1 MATTFPR
8 YSFII
13 SRTLDPLFA
22 LLIGISA
29 AGIRIRREENEK
41 RAGMVT
47 TSMVQ
52 PTAVA
57 RKPTNSAGGAGGK
70 EEGEVVGEIGYAE
83 IARMGWVRV
92 RRRVFSEEK
101 EG

>member
-1 MATTFPR
+1 
-8 YSFII
+8 
-13 SRTLDPLFA
+13 
-22 LLIGISA
+22 
-29 AGIRIRREENEK
+29 
-41 RAGMVT
+41 MVT

-57 RKPTNSAGGAGGK
+57 RKPTNGAGGARGE
-70 EEGEVVGEIGYAE
+70 EEGGVVGEIGYAE
-83 IARMGWVRV
+83 IARVGWGRV